1 MDRIQDM
8 WYFVDGGG
16 IMGKIFDFIKKL
28 GGNHKEIESIE
39 ESRLDELID
48 ELQESLKA
56 DIAPSSVQPT
66 LTPISETQERAKYHL
81 TFSKGISPKENINQ
95 NIYDMTE
102 ELREL
107 ESELEEKRAEIDC
120 IEKMCINRINS
131 VSERKKKEISK
142 LIRDLL
148 EKQREVDKK
157 IKDFRMGLLET
168 EYRSLDWLN
177 RIDKKETEIF
187 EEIRNKVDLFNACN
201 ASPIEDG
208 FDFEKTFAKA
218 LENNNFCEIKVT
230 KKSGDFGAD
239 ILAEKDGIKYVIQC
253 KYYSSPVGIDSIQ
266 QVYAAKIYYSSHVAV
281 VATNSVFTK
290 AAKILAEETGVILWD
305 GEKVNAML
313 GS

>member
-1 MDRIQDM
+1 M
-8 WYFVDGGG
+8 WYLVEGGG
-16 IMGKIFDFIKKL
+16 IMGKLFDFIKKF
-28 GGNHKEIESIE
+28 GGNRKEIESID
-39 ESRLDELID
+39 ESRLDELIE

-56 DIAPSSVQPT
+56 DTIPSSGQPT
-66 LTPISETQERAKYHL
+66 PMPVSETQERVNYHL
-81 TFSKGISPKENINQ
+81 VFSEGISPKENINQ
-95 NIYDMTE
+95 HIHDMTE

-107 ESELEEKRAEIDC
+107 ELELEKKKVEIDC

-131 VSERKKKEISK
+131 VSERKKKEISR
-142 LIRDLL
+142 LIRDLV

-157 IKDFRMGLLET
+157 IKDFQIALLET
-168 EYRSLDWLN
+168 EYRSLDWLK
-177 RIDKKETEIF
+177 RIDKKEAEIF
-187 EEIRNKVDLFNACN
+187 EEIRNKVDQFNGCN
-201 ASPIEDG
+201 TSPIEDG

-218 LENNNFCEIKVT
+218 LENKNFCEIKVT
-230 KKSGDFGAD
+230 EKSGDFGAD

-305 GEKVNAML
+305 GEKVNGMMDF
-313 GS
+313 